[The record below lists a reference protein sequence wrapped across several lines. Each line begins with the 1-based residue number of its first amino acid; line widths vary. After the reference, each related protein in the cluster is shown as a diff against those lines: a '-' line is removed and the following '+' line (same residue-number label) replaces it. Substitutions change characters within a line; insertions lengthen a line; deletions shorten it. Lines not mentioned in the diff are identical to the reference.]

1 MTFNPL
7 FISDYQN
14 NFFPSKH
21 YKRVVSL
28 VPSLTDVLF
37 SFGLDEAIIGV
48 TKYCTYP
55 VYAQDLPRIVV
66 GGTKN
71 PNIKQIIDLNPD
83 IVLVNQEENQLKHY
97 SMLKDAH
104 IPVFVTFPKS
114 VPEALKLFDDL
125 RILFAISKH
134 DGLDRLNQLA
144 NEIQQKVSLFKA
156 KSENRIF
163 CPIWKKPWMSIN
175 GSTFA
180 SSMIEFCGGINIFKD
195 LKDRYPEISI
205 EEVIEKKPNLIL
217 LPNEPYN
224 FTEQDKEELHH
235 LLSPKT
241 PIIKLIDGTFHWY
254 SIDRMLHAL
263 PVLFNICNEL
273 I

>member
-1 MTFNPL
+1 M
-7 FISDYQN
+7 
-14 NFFPSKH
+14 
-21 YKRVVSL
+21 
-28 VPSLTDVLF
+28 
-37 SFGLDEAIIGV
+37 
-48 TKYCTYP
+48 
-55 VYAQDLPRIVV
+55 

-97 SMLKDAH
+97 SMLKEAH

-125 RILFAISKH
+125 RILFAITKN
-134 DGLDRLNQLA
+134 DELDRLNQLA
-144 NEIQQKVSLFKA
+144 NEIRRKVSIFKT

-163 CPIWKKPWMSIN
+163 CPIWKKPWMTIN

-195 LKDRYPEISI
+195 SKDRYQEISI
-205 EEVIEKKPNLIL
+205 EEVIEKKPDLIL
-217 LPNEPYN
+217 LPDEPYN
-224 FTEQDKEELHH
+224 FTEQDKEELNH
-235 LLSPKT
+235 LFSPKT

-263 PVLFNICNEL
+263 PVLFNICTEL